1 MNILKQEAFFKSL
14 HIETKIQYFK
24 FKIESI
30 DIFPILRKLK
40 NNL

>member
-1 MNILKQEAFFKSL
+1 MNILKLEAFFESINL
-14 HIETKIQYFK
+14 ETKIQYFK